1 MVVAQLAK
9 SPSIS
14 LALGSVAGIG
24 AARVT
29 SSHYSV
35 IVNSSAQM
43 MIAGPALVEWANLG
57 EVSKEELGS
66 SKIHTR
72 NGSVDDEANSEK
84 AAFEMART
92 FLSFLPDS
100 VDHIPARIPCSD
112 PTNRREETL
121 AKIVPKDPRKVY
133 KMRPHFVYLPWV
145 FWNNFS

>member
-1 MVVAQLAK
+1 MD
-9 SPSIS
+9 
-14 LALGSVAGIG
+14 
-24 AARVT
+24 
-29 SSHYSV
+29 
-35 IVNSSAQM
+35 
-43 MIAGPALVEWANLG
+43 
-57 EVSKEELGS
+57 KEELGS

-112 PTNRREETL
+112 PINRREETL

-133 KMRPHFVYLPWV
+133 KMRPII
-145 FWNNFS
+145 NFAFDKDSFFEVGKNWGKSVITGLARARTA